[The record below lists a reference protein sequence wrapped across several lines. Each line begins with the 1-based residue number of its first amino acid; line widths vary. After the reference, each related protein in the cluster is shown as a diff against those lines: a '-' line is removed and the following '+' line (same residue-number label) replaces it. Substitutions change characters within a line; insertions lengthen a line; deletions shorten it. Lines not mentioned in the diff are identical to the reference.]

1 MKTKADLNQYQ
12 RLAARTLP
20 DSAQSFGQVKGGDVN
35 THLLV
40 HGALKLAGEAGE
52 VADLVG
58 KWYGQGHDLDR
69 DELIDELGD
78 VLWHLAE
85 VCTALRVDLGLVAYR
100 NLRKLAARYPGEGF
114 EVERSLNRSEQH
126 TAFIAELES
135 SSDG

>member
-1 MKTKADLNQYQ
+1 MKADLNQYQ
-12 RLAARTLP
+12 RLASRTLP
-20 DSAQSFGQVKGGDVN
+20 SEFRGPDEKTGEASTG
-35 THLLV
+35 LLI

-52 VADLVG
+52 VADLIG

-114 EVERSLNRSEQH
+114 EVSRSLNRSEQH
-126 TAFIAELES
+126 TTFVETLES
-135 SSDG
+135 PKDET